1 MKSRYDKI
9 TYATFID
16 SYYEKNDL
24 KVKNIDYE
32 DYLKEMDLLV

>member
-1 MKSRYDKI
+1 MKSRYDRI

-24 KVKNIDYE
+24 QVKNIGYE
-32 DYLKEMDLLV
+32 DYLKQMDAL